1 MSITI
6 DSNSGFCFGVTRAIK
21 TAESEL
27 LNGPLFCLG
36 DIVHNGEEVAR
47 LERLGLETIDY
58 DDLRTLRSG
67 RVLLRAHGEPP
78 STYRIARDNGLEIID
93 ASCPVVLQLQK
104 KIRETYQSN
113 PDARIVI
120 FGKPGHAEVIGLQGQ
135 TGNTAFVVQSPADL
149 DRVAAPDANP
159 RLDFS
164 RPIFLFSQTTM
175 AVDDYHALADA
186 IRTRCNQSPSP
197 YGEHRGGLMVFDTI
211 CRNVANRVE
220 NLRAFARRH
229 DLVIFVGGRKSSNA
243 RVLFEHC
250 RDANPRTLFVSSPD
264 ELTWE
269 ALKKEMSNVKCQLST
284 ISVGI
289 CGATSTPLWLMEAC
303 RDRIEELAKKL

>member
-27 LNGPLFCLG
+27 QNGPLFCLG

-149 DRVAAPDANP
+149 DRFAAPNANP

-186 IRTRCNQSPSP
+186 IRSRCNLS
-197 YGEHRGGLMVFDTI
+197 GGREVMVYNTI

-220 NLRAFARRH
+220 NLRAFARQH

-243 RVLFEHC
+243 QVLFEHC

-303 RDRIEELAKKL
+303 ADRLKTLSND

>member
-1 MSITI
+1 MITI

-27 LNGPLFCLG
+27 RNGPLFCLG

-104 KIRETYQSN
+104 KIRDTYQAN
-113 PDARIVI
+113 PDAQIVI

-135 TGNTAFVVQSPADL
+135 TGNTAIVVQSVADIEQ
-149 DRVAAPDANP
+149 
-159 RLDFS
+159 LDFT

-175 AVDDYHALADA
+175 AVEDYHALIEA
-186 IRTRCNQSPSP
+186 IRNRFSVIGSRYSKTRNPEPGTESALQA
-197 YGEHRGGLMVFDTI
+197 YDTI

-220 NLRAFARRH
+220 KLRAFAREH

-243 RVLFEHC
+243 KVLFEHC
-250 RDANPRTLFVSSPD
+250 REANPNTLFVSSPD
-264 ELTWE
+264 ELTRE
-269 ALKKEMSNVKCQLST
+269 TLSPFLNGEGG
-284 ISVGI
+284 SHCGLVAERVGI

-303 RDRIEELAKKL
+303 ADRLKALSND